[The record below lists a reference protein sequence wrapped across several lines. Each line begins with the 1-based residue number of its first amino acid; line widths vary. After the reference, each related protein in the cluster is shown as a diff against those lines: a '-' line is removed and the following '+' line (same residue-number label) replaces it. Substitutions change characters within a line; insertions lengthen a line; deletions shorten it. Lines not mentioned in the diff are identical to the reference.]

1 MTILRTATIIGLLAL
16 AATAAAAQD
25 RQLPSLQPI
34 EPPAPA
40 VPTLKASVTVSGEIV
55 RIGDLI
61 TNAGVVSEIA
71 IFRAPDLGATGVV
84 PAARVL
90 EAVRPHHLIGIN
102 TADVTEVAVT
112 RAARAITTSDVEAR
126 IARFFAG
133 QQGLGKAENLVV
145 QFDHDVRALHVEP
158 NANVDLHVIRSAY
171 EPRSGRFD
179 VAIEVVGSAAT
190 RRQVARYT
198 GVLFE
203 GAEAAVLVRPL
214 ARGEV
219 IKRSD
224 VTIERRR
231 KSELQNDPV
240 GPNDLVI
247 GMAARQPLRTGQVL
261 RRADVM
267 KPELVQR
274 NETVTLVFEVPGI
287 RLTMRGK
294 ALESGA
300 EGDVVSVLNV
310 QSKRTIQGTVAGTNL
325 VVVQPN
331 MPPAPRTTAAALVQ
345 PAAAV
350 GRRTE

>member
-1 MTILRTATIIGLLAL
+1 MAMLRTVAVTFFLAL

-25 RQLPSLQPI
+25 RQLQNLPQI

-40 VPTLKASVTVSGEIV
+40 VPTLKASATVSGEIV

-61 TNAGVVSEIA
+61 SNAGVVSEIA

-84 PAARVL
+84 PASRVL
-90 EAVRPHHLIGIN
+90 DAVRPHHLIGIN
-102 TADVTEVAVT
+102 TGDVTEVAVT

-126 IARFFAG
+126 ITRFFTG

-145 QFDHDVRALHVEP
+145 QFDHDVRTRHVEP
-158 NANVDLHVIRSAY
+158 NANVELHVVRSNY

-179 VAIEVVGSAAT
+179 VAIELVGGAGT
-190 RRQVARYT
+190 RRQVTRYT

-203 GAEAAVLVRPL
+203 GAEAAVVIRPL

-219 IKRSD
+219 IKRTD
-224 VTIERRR
+224 VAIERRR
-231 KSELQNDPV
+231 KSELHNDPV
-240 GPNDLVI
+240 GPNDAVI
-247 GMAARQPLRTGQVL
+247 GMAARQPLRAGQVL
-261 RRADVM
+261 RRADMM

-300 EGDVVSVLNV
+300 EGDLVSVLNV
-310 QSKRTIQGTVAGTNL
+310 QSKRTIQGTVAGHNL
-325 VVVQPN
+325 VVVQSN
-331 MPPAPRTTAAALVQ
+331 APPAPRTTAASLIQ
-345 PAAAV
+345 PAAAAS
-350 GRRTE
+350 RRTE